1 MLCGKSITLVSLY
14 VLSEKSSNS
23 NTTARPTLCRNC
35 ASIVGAGETNCAVC
49 GTSTAVPPPKRERLT
64 TPDRETMRFARAVLD
79 RPYKFTITFLIANLF
94 LFLLMWD
101 SSGISGIGLL
111 QDFPIKVLEAYGAK
125 VNGLIAAP
133 NYQWWR
139 FVTPMFL
146 HVNLIH
152 LMVNM
157 QPICLCVNYI

>member
-23 NTTARPTLCRNC
+23 NTASRPTLCIE
-35 ASIVGAGETNCAVC
+35 IVRQSWERVESTCAVC
-49 GTSTAVPPPKRERLT
+49 GTSTVSST
-64 TPDRETMRFARAVLD
+64 TKAGKTYNASRSRDVAFRKG
-79 RPYKFTITFLIANLF
+79 RPGSTIQVYDLFLIANLF

-101 SSGISGIGLL
+101 SSGISGMGLL
-111 QDFPIKVLEAYGAK
+111 HDFPIEVLVAYGAK
-125 VNGLIAAP
+125 VNGLITAP
-133 NYQWWR
+133 NHQWWR

-152 LMVNM
+152 LLVNH
-157 QPICLCVNYI
+157 V